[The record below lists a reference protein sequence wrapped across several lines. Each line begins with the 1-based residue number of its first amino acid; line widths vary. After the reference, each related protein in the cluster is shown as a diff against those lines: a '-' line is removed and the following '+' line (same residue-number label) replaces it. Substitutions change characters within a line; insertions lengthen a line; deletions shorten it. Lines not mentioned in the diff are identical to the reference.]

1 MKIGPKAV
9 LVVCVVALVA
19 VGAWARAAYVQP
31 WIQDRSAVRIADKLE
46 RDSLLREGDILFHT
60 SRSRQSRAVQDAT
73 RSEWSHCGIVVR
85 RDGKWMVY
93 EAVQPVK
100 ATPLAEWIARGKEN
114 RFALKRI
121 RESVRKLS
129 PEDLARMESEGRR
142 FAGKPYDTLFG
153 WGDDRIYCSELI
165 WKIYHR
171 ALGVEVGAVQKL
183 AEFDL
188 KSPSVKALMAKR
200 YGTNIPLE
208 DSVVSPV
215 SIYRSPNLETV
226 VDAGATR

>member
-9 LVVCVVALVA
+9 LVASVVVLVA

-31 WIQDRSAVRIADKLE
+31 WMQERSAVRIAGKLE
-46 RDSLLREGDILFHT
+46 RDSLLREGDILFQT

-85 RDGKWMVY
+85 RAGKWMVF

-114 RFALKRI
+114 RFALKRLKP
-121 RESVRKLS
+121 SVRKLS
-129 PEDLARMESEGRR
+129 PDDLACMEAVGKG
-142 FAGKPYDTLFG
+142 FAGKPYDVLFG
-153 WGDDRIYCSELI
+153 WDDNRIYCSELI

-183 AEFDL
+183 SEFDL
-188 KSPSVKALMAKR
+188 EAPSVKALMAKR
-200 YGTNIPLE
+200 YGKNVPLE

-226 VDAGATR
+226 VESP

>member
-1 MKIGPKAV
+1 MKIGPKTI
-9 LVVCVVALVA
+9 LVVCVVVLVA
-19 VGAWARAAYVQP
+19 AGAWARAAYVQP
-31 WIQDRSAVRIADKLE
+31 WMQERSAVRIAQRLE

-100 ATPLAEWIARGKEN
+100 ATPLAEWIGRGKNN
-114 RFALKRI
+114 RFALKRLK
-121 RESVRKLS
+121 ESVRKLS
-129 PEDLARMESEGRR
+129 SEDLARMESVGKS
-142 FAGKPYDTLFG
+142 FVGKPYDTLFG

-171 ALGVEVGAVQKL
+171 ALGLEVGAVQKL

-188 KSPSVKALMAKR
+188 EAPSVKTLMAKR
-200 YGTNIPLE
+200 YGKKVPLE

-215 SIYRSPNLETV
+215 AIYQSPNLETV
-226 VDAGATR
+226 VESE